1 MKISKVSVEE
11 LFGSYSY
18 ELQILTDKNI
28 TILDAPNGMGKT
40 TVLGMIHA
48 ALKQDIDFL
57 DAVPFRRFTIF
68 FDENSNRCRYISG
81 SGEEQE
87 LTVSSLSICKND
99 IYYSIADTISE
110 MRRNPLRSR
119 LFRNEEME
127 PGMYYMIN
135 DQKYPVEL
143 DFTTHP
149 FDRVKGAV
157 TGTNGSEER
166 DSINDLVS
174 VRGAE
179 DQLSIIDANTSV
191 CFIEANRLYYTVI
204 SKLTNKTVSRVVK
217 YQDDISQAIRAAG
230 TEYAQVSQQLDRT
243 FPQRVLKD
251 IFSSGGE
258 DGLPSTEQLVR
269 ELKELDSRRG
279 ALSQLGVISDTEVA
293 HFDVPENQDFS
304 RETKIFLCNF
314 IHDSREKISV
324 YSKLA
329 EKLTLLREIINV
341 ESGYSDKELH
351 FNQEVGAYFVS
362 TDSGRRIPLSKLSSG
377 EKNNFILFYELI
389 FEVEPGSLVLIDEPE
404 ISLHVAWQQKFIDEL
419 DGICRLRNLQAV
431 VATHSPDI
439 VSDHID
445 LLVDLQD
452 VKNG

>member
-1 MKISKVSVEE
+1 MKISKVIVEE

-18 ELQILTDKNI
+18 ELQILADKNI

-48 ALKQDIDFL
+48 VLKQDIDFL
-57 DAVPFRRFTIF
+57 DAVPFRRFTIY
-68 FDENSNRCRYISG
+68 FDENSNQCQYISS
-81 SGEEQE
+81 SGVEQE
-87 LTVSSLSICKND
+87 IKVDSVSVYKND
-99 IYYSIADTISE
+99 IYYSIADTVSE
-110 MRRNPLRSR
+110 MRKNPLRSR
-119 LFRNEEME
+119 LFKNDEQE
-127 PGMYYMIN
+127 PELFYMIN
-135 DQKYPVEL
+135 DSRYPVVL
-143 DFTTHP
+143 DFNAHP
-149 FDRVKGAV
+149 FEHMKG
-157 TGTNGSEER
+157 TSGIFGGSEER

-179 DQLSIIDANTSV
+179 DLLSIIDANTRV
-191 CFIEANRLYYTVI
+191 YFIEANRLYYTVF

-217 YQDDISQAIRAAG
+217 YQDDISRAIRKAG

-243 FPQRVLKD
+243 FPERVLKD
-251 IFSSGGE
+251 IFSSKE
-258 DGLPSTEQLVR
+258 EEKLPSTQQLLK
-269 ELKELDSRRG
+269 ELRELDSRRG
-279 ALSQLGVISDTEVA
+279 ELSRLGVISETEVA
-293 HFDVPENQDFS
+293 HFDIPENQDFS

-314 IHDSREKISV
+314 IHDSRQKISV

-329 EKLTLLREIINV
+329 QKLTLLQKIINV

-351 FNQEVGAYFVS
+351 FNQEIGAYFVS
-362 TDSGRRIPLSKLSSG
+362 TDSGRKISLSKLSSG

-389 FEVEPGSLVLIDEPE
+389 FEAEPGSLVLIDEPE

-419 DGICRLRNLQAV
+419 DGICRLRNLQAM

>member
-1 MKISKVSVEE
+1 MS
-11 LFGSYSY
+11 LFTHY
-18 ELQILTDKNI
+18 
-28 TILDAPNGMGKT
+28 M
-40 TVLGMIHA
+40 
-48 ALKQDIDFL
+48 
-57 DAVPFRRFTIF
+57 
-68 FDENSNRCRYISG
+68 NS
-81 SGEEQE
+81 Q
-87 LTVSSLSICKND
+87 
-99 IYYSIADTISE
+99 
-110 MRRNPLRSR
+110 
-119 LFRNEEME
+119 
-127 PGMYYMIN
+127 
-135 DQKYPVEL
+135 
-143 DFTTHP
+143 
-149 FDRVKGAV
+149 
-157 TGTNGSEER
+157 
-166 DSINDLVS
+166 
-174 VRGAE
+174 
-179 DQLSIIDANTSV
+179 
-191 CFIEANRLYYTVI
+191 
-204 SKLTNKTVSRVVK
+204 
-217 YQDDISQAIRAAG
+217 
-230 TEYAQVSQQLDRT
+230 
-243 FPQRVLKD
+243 PQ
-251 IFSSGGE
+251 
-258 DGLPSTEQLVR
+258 
-269 ELKELDSRRG
+269 
-279 ALSQLGVISDTEVA
+279 
-293 HFDVPENQDFS
+293 
-304 RETKIFLCNF
+304 KIFLCNF